1 MQFDRAQDDTMTPL
15 PNPSIDTGAGLERV
29 TGVLPG
35 VGWNYDTD
43 PFKPVIPAAAG
54 LPQRGYAGGDG
65 ADDVAMRVIADHLR
79 AVSFLLADGVIPGN
93 DGGGYVVRRILRR
106 AVRHGMHL
114 GFEEPFLHRLV
125 PVLGEV
131 MGGFY
136 SELAASREA
145 TVTTVRAEEEKFL
158 TTIATG
164 ARQVQDAIER
174 ARREGVSTRAGAAG
188 FQRYDSHG
196 LPLEIIREIA
206 EEERFTVD
214 EAGFQAA
221 LEEQRQRSRAA
232 TGEQQ
237 KRLGSLRQVLGGGG
251 EATAFVGY
259 DELRV
264 EGVKVLRLGTERD
277 GQALEGAGPDAG
289 ESGGAS
295 FDAPPFHAERR

>member
-93 DGGGYVVRRILRR
+93 DGRGYVLRRVLRR

-174 ARREGVSTRAGAAG
+174 ARREGVSTLAGAAA
-188 FQRYDSHG
+188 FQLYDTHG
-196 LPLEIIREIA
+196 LPLEIIREVA

-221 LEEQRQRSRAA
+221 LREARHRAPA
-232 TGEQQ
+232 
-237 KRLGSLRQVLGGGG
+237 
-251 EATAFVGY
+251 
-259 DELRV
+259 
-264 EGVKVLRLGTERD
+264 
-277 GQALEGAGPDAG
+277 GAGPRRSCARPPGGSASPSTRRASRRRSRSSGSARARRPASSKSGWDRCARGLEEVGRAAG
-289 ESGGAS
+289 RERGEMSVGGGA
-295 FDAPPFHAERR
+295 